1 MKIIETR
8 VTGQKKL
15 TFKFDFPGNLCKA
28 DFVILR
34 CFVFRMLR
42 LCHYDRNEKGNREKT
57 FTCDC
62 GATLITSLHALT
74 SFWCIHDW
82 DKESGCEK
90 TDFSNGEEDWLI
102 A

>member
-1 MKIIETR
+1 M
-8 VTGQKKL
+8 
-15 TFKFDFPGNLCKA
+15 
-28 DFVILR
+28 
-34 CFVFRMLR
+34 
-42 LCHYDRNEKGNREKT
+42 CHYDRNEKGKREKT
-57 FTCDC
+57 YICYC

-90 TDFSNGEEDWLI
+90 TDFSNGEEVYLI